1 MLVLCSVAYSVAL
14 YHGFILAFIL
24 GFMSLMLQAAPC
36 EPASAS
42 VVESREPAAASR
54 LIGTILG
61 HLAFGT
67 AAQGGRSPPG
77 HYSALFFALYMLY
90 TPLAAARS

>member
-1 MLVLCSVAYSVAL
+1 MVYIVAFD
-14 YHGFILAFIL
+14 HGFILAFML

-42 VVESREPAAASR
+42 VVESREPATASR

-61 HLAFGT
+61 HFAGGV
-67 AAQGGRSPPG
+67 AAPPG
-77 HYSALFFALYMLY
+77 PPKIQNLYQKVVAYILLKSGLGSATDLNVV
-90 TPLAAARS
+90 R